1 MQRSTKKLG
10 VLANELW
17 GAKAP
22 LFNGGY
28 KMLRLKKTGKV
39 WYVVGNSRGVRVRRS
54 TKCEDWNDALATM
67 AQMNEGL
74 VKEGVLPSSRR
85 VLFSDLVEVYKGGQE
100 KSRRDVSS
108 KTMSLLHKIC
118 ELFGHISVSEFSLM
132 TPMDTL
138 DEGLWNRSEGT
149 KKKYMGMLCAVWN
162 YSAKRGLCKAISFEK
177 NYRDGKVMEFI
188 NEPLRNRLIDDIKCH
203 DERASKVME
212 FLFLTGVRYSE
223 ARRIPPTNV
232 CPREVKVH
240 NFKGA
245 KGRRS
250 ERTIPLNERARD
262 LVVDGCLTGMPEDT
276 SWLRSKLQDSCG
288 RLGESQWRVHD
299 ARHSFASILV
309 NKGVGLSVVRDLLGH
324 SSVTTTERYAKVSK
338 DGLNDAVNA
347 L

>member
-1 MQRSTKKLG
+1 
-10 VLANELW
+10 
-17 GAKAP
+17 
-22 LFNGGY
+22 
-28 KMLRLKKTGKV
+28 
-39 WYVVGNSRGVRVRRS
+39 
-54 TKCEDWNDALATM
+54 
-67 AQMNEGL
+67 
-74 VKEGVLPSSRR
+74 
-85 VLFSDLVEVYKGGQE
+85 
-100 KSRRDVSS
+100 
-108 KTMSLLHKIC
+108 MSLLHKIC
-118 ELFGHISVSEFSLM
+118 ELFGHISVGEFSLM
-132 TPMDTL
+132 TPMDVL
-138 DEGLWNRSEGT
+138 DEGLWNGSAGT

-223 ARRIPPTNV
+223 ARRILPTNV
-232 CPREVKVH
+232 CLKEVKVH

-245 KGRRS
+245 NGRRS

-324 SSVTTTERYAKVSK
+324 SSVTTTERYAKVSR
-338 DGLNDAVNA
+338 DGLEHAVNV